1 MTNHKAS
8 LIVGHVF
15 HLAEIL
21 PCFNGESLVATPQC
35 NNNEGRYYSRG
46 RSSVPPK
53 ILLMKSLSFCRGS
66 RVEGS
71 MSRVEGNIFFSKF
84 FF

>member
-21 PCFNGESLVATPQC
+21 PCFNCGSLVATAATIIKDAIEIGIESAGPDVRLIPFRRENQ
-35 NNNEGRYYSRG
+35 
-46 RSSVPPK
+46 
-53 ILLMKSLSFCRGS
+53 
-66 RVEGS
+66 
-71 MSRVEGNIFFSKF
+71 
-84 FF
+84 

>member
-21 PCFNGESLVATPQC
+21 PCSNGGSLVATPQC

-53 ILLMKSLSFCRGS
+53 ILLMNMNSSVVPVTSVKFKSAFLHDY
-66 RVEGS
+66 
-71 MSRVEGNIFFSKF
+71 
-84 FF
+84 

>member
-21 PCFNGESLVATPQC
+21 PCFNGGSLVATPRC
-35 NNNEGRYYSRG
+35 NNNNEGRYYSRG
-46 RSSVPPK
+46 RSSVP
-53 ILLMKSLSFCRGS
+53 MNNEYEFVRRS
-66 RVEGS
+66 
-71 MSRVEGNIFFSKF
+71 GN
-84 FF
+84 

>member
-21 PCFNGESLVATPQC
+21 PCFNCGRFVATPATT
-35 NNNEGRYYSRG
+35 
-46 RSSVPPK
+46 
-53 ILLMKSLSFCRGS
+53 MKEVRIEPAGPDVRLIAFR
-66 RVEGS
+66 RE
-71 MSRVEGNIFFSKF
+71 NQ
-84 FF
+84 